1 MGWDWSPGGEEEST
15 LRCCLNLVFNIHSF
29 HLLISNTSPLI
40 GLNQEAKA
48 INMKNG
54 KKFRPNNFLKIDH
67 TPSPKSP
74 LPIFTIWGLMARAN
88 SRSFRNQVQG
98 WDHLNLWF
106 KVPKSRL
113 KTDHFYTRVFFSA
126 DVFPYGACIIKI
138 KFWAKSNFL
147 LLTMF
152 SHIDPTLSTH
162 KFVIDRGVL

>member
-74 LPIFTIWGLMARAN
+74 LPIFTMWGLMAQAN
-88 SRSFRNQVQG
+88 LRSFRNQVQG

-106 KVPKSRL
+106 LGRNLDSIQIIFTHR
-113 KTDHFYTRVFFSA
+113 FFLRMSSLMA
-126 DVFPYGACIIKI
+126 HVSSKENFGQKKILAKRKFSSSHYVLPYRSNII
-138 KFWAKSNFL
+138 N
-147 LLTMF
+147 T
-152 SHIDPTLSTH
+152 
-162 KFVIDRGVL
+162 